1 MKRMLIVF
9 ALCLSFGTLFAQS
22 AVDLKNAGNVAMEA
36 KDYKKALENYDK
48 AIASWGSEPKNFA
61 MLNNAGACAYKLK
74 DYQKAIKYFDQVIE
88 GSTDTESA
96 YIYKALSYK
105 GLNKP
110 DECIKAYN
118 DGLAKNPQSAQLKDG
133 LFKYY
138 KSEGKN
144 HYIAGT
150 NSYKA
155 TVAKVNAQKLKPTD
169 PAYATETD
177 KAKKE
182 FNTAIELINK
192 SLALNPEDADAKQ
205 VKAACEQ
212 SLKAMQ

>member
-1 MKRMLIVF
+1 MKRTLLVF

-22 AVDLKNAGNVAMEA
+22 ATDLKNAGNAAMEA

-61 MLNNAGACAYKLK
+61 MIFNAGACAYKLK
-74 DYQKAIKYFDQVIE
+74 QYPKAIKYFDQVIE

-96 YIYKALSYK
+96 YVYKALSYK
-105 GLNKP
+105 GLKKS
-110 DECIKAYN
+110 DECIKAYT

-138 KSEGKN
+138 KSEGIN
-144 HYIAGT
+144 HYNAGT
-150 NSYKA
+150 DLYKNIA
-155 TVAKVNAQKLKPTD
+155 AKVNAQKLKPTD
-169 PAYATETD
+169 PAYATETG

-182 FNTAIELINK
+182 FDAAIELIDK
-192 SLALNPEDADAKQ
+192 SLAINPDDAEAKK
-205 VKAACEQ
+205 VKTACEE
-212 SLKAMQ
+212 SIKAMQ

>member
-1 MKRMLIVF
+1 MGAELGATASVF
-9 ALCLSFGTLFAQS
+9 PYDAKMAAYLVATSRRDLAGFAETI
-22 AVDLKNAGNVAMEA
+22 AAELRPDPEVLKH
-36 KDYKKALENYDK
+36 
-48 AIASWGSEPKNFA
+48 P
-61 MLNNAGACAYKLK
+61 
-74 DYQKAIKYFDQVIE
+74 QKYFDQVIE

-105 GLNKP
+105 NMNKP
-110 DECIKAYN
+110 DDCIKAYT
-118 DGLAKNPQSAQLKDG
+118 DGLEKNPQSAQLKDG

-169 PAYATETD
+169 PAYAVESE

-192 SLALNPEDADAKQ
+192 SLAINPDDADAKQ
-205 VKAACEQ
+205 VKTACEQ

>member
-1 MKRMLIVF
+1 MKRTLLVF

-22 AVDLKNAGNVAMEA
+22 AVDLKNAGNAAMEA

-61 MLNNAGACAYKLK
+61 MLSNAGACAYKLK
-74 DYQKAIKYFDQVIE
+74 EYPKAIKYFDQVIE

-96 YIYKALSYK
+96 YIYKALCYK

-110 DECIKAYN
+110 DECIKTYN

-138 KSEGKN
+138 KSEAKN
-144 HYIAGT
+144 HLMAGSK
-150 NSYKA
+150 SYQA

-169 PAYATETD
+169 PAYATETG

-182 FNTAIELINK
+182 FDTAIGLIDK
-192 SLALNPEDADAKQ
+192 SLAINPDDADAKQ
-205 VKAACEQ
+205 VKSACEQ
-212 SLKAMQ
+212 SIKSMQ